1 MSPFAGLDDE
11 ADQQGVH
18 IMINVLRL
26 ASVESGAERC
36 PFNELAADVG
46 EQFVPKF
53 DELLDELKKLR
64 KGRGI
69 YAVDIQRRVGPALRG
84 VAGINNDDGP
94 AEVRNKIAGRVQ
106 NLVRALPDDLRLAA
120 LTAFAIA
127 SDARQPLYKDRVA
140 LTASRIGRDPRTARR
155 RMDDAIVQLA
165 QVATARPDQPTGFAA
180 PATTDWYFTELM
192 VSLILDRDR
201 PEIIEQGRVVAE
213 TDDVSEVTLH
223 ADRMLGYP
231 VAEQVIVDREVLYGG
246 SLDKHRPA
254 DLRRTPLVLA
264 GRLDRGRP
272 HEYVVQERI
281 LSRRALRPE
290 VVFVPAVR
298 CDRFVL
304 RVRFPRADGQIQA
317 CRLGGRLER
326 VAVDAFGELEVEF
339 RDLAAGCRYG
349 VRWEWPEPATPRPR
363 PQLARL
369 AEAGSPGIQLC
380 GATSSR
386 PRQIPAI
393 TPITRHATDT
403 FSTDATEQNI
413 LIAALPSSSGSQT
426 GRRFHA
432 GRAADVEKDVAT
444 MPIALETGNSEG

>member
-1 MSPFAGLDDE
+1 MFPFAGLDEE
-11 ADQQGVH
+11 ADRQGVH
-18 IMINVLRL
+18 VMINVLRMAPL
-26 ASVESGAERC
+26 ESG
-36 PFNELAADVG
+36 DVG
-46 EQFVPKF
+46 DQFVPRY

-69 YAVDIQRRVGPALRG
+69 FAVDIERRVGPTLRG
-84 VAGINNDDGP
+84 VAGINSDDGP
-94 AEVRNKIAGRVQ
+94 AEVRNKIARRLH

-165 QVATARPDQPTGFAA
+165 QVASARPDQPAGFVA
-180 PATTDWYFTELM
+180 PATTDWYFAELV

-201 PEIIEQGRVVAE
+201 PEIIERGRVVAE
-213 TDDVSEVTLH
+213 ADDVTEVSLH

-231 VAEQVIVDREVLYGG
+231 VADHVIVDREVSYGG

-254 DLRRTPLVLA
+254 DRERTPLVLA
-264 GRLDRGRP
+264 RRLARGRP
-272 HEYVVQERI
+272 HEYEVQERI

-290 VVFVPAVR
+290 LVFVPSVR

-304 RVRFPRADGQIQA
+304 RVRFPRADPPIEVR
-317 CRLGGRLER
+317 RLGGTSER

-339 RDLAAGCRYG
+339 RDLSAGREYG
-349 VRWEWPEPATPRPR
+349 VRWAWPQRATPRPR
-363 PQLARL
+363 PPVTCL

-380 GATSSR
+380 APTNSR

-393 TPITRHATDT
+393 TPITRHAADT
-403 FSTDATEQNI
+403 FSTEATEQNI
-413 LIAALPSSSGSQT
+413 LIAALPSSSVEPT

-432 GRAADVEKDVAT
+432 GPRADGEKGVAT
-444 MPIALETGNSEG
+444 APIAWETGNQES